1 MASAAGHPTM
11 TPPNIADLLRMGV
24 PMESFT
30 PQMLNALMGVHR
42 DPYGRP
48 MDNYLGLQAE
58 MSKTMK
64 AIPGGGS
71 IPGVLPDQPVPI
83 PEPAG
88 QKPPAVSSG
97 GLMNALSQTISKQ
110 NTKDTKAK
118 NILEEVKNQ
127 KILEIENK
135 KKKKTFDEAAKNTK
149 SKSTDDTPIVDL
161 LRAVPGPKKD
171 TSTPVKAPVP
181 TAAPVTPSA
190 FNWKKKM
197 ASSAST
203 TAPEIATP
211 TQKSSSSS
219 SVIMSNPNL
228 NQKTDMLNNST
239 SLSEIIA
246 AELKDKKKNKKRK
259 ERIRRKTKDSDEE
272 VTFPQKKS
280 LPPDPGYIPKVR
292 ITTFRSLTGSTMHQS
307 HQFKPGDE
315 KPVKSRGRR
324 AKKNLESGSVDLSE
338 MYSWERNYEEKRRK
352 RRRALIGLPE
362 EDELPQ
368 KESRLEEPVK
378 EDKPIEPSSI
388 QIEDDKP
395 TPDKENQE
403 FSSLIYS
410 TAPVPRRVLPKP
422 PARLHLDELMKKTYK
437 CEECNDE
444 FLFEKSLKHHYDR
457 ESILIHI
464 HCMVCNLQQVFKN
477 KCQLLRHAREHSL
490 SGKPMKF
497 VRPKIMPLTLSMCQ
511 NIKTAP
517 LDKNTKYAK
526 SCSECG
532 KRFATRIGLQE
543 HMSEKLDETECDVC
557 HTVLPNMCAY
567 QAHCRIHNDMGGNSF
582 VCPECGENF
591 GSDELEFRKHIKL
604 HCAHTSKIQGFR
616 CPITRKVFSRAEHLR
631 AHWQNHCLIKF
642 HKCSV
647 CPIAFRG
654 QKSIRNHTQEKH
666 PTSNMLYKSIFQCP
680 FCDTLFEDRDSPNVA
695 KHLMEH
701 TKNHRYTVYHCLVC
715 PEVFEHPS
723 ELMEHML
730 ADHNISEYKTPAAEL
745 ESALEFARTNYLNS
759 KNGNVDNHNKIFT
772 DEELSEE
779 EESLPKGRGR
789 RKERWRARSPD
800 PVPGTARRT
809 YICSIC
815 GFSSSVLAK
824 LQKHIKTSHSVSHVT
839 ADMIRTKV
847 SQTPA
852 LSASLKKETKPP
864 LTGGNVLMTPQG
876 PIPMRNMRKE
886 PTQEELAQEDPPLPD
901 IYKCAKCDFQ
911 HSSREVFQRHIKI
924 HLSANSEEKQCTEC
938 GQSFASLAALEK
950 HLFMSHKIV
959 SIHQLD
965 RIDRHFREPMAPKS
979 LKSSA
984 TFSCKACHKS
994 FNSEVVLKQH
1004 EKQHGLHFIKSL
1016 K

>member
-64 AIPGGGS
+64 AIPGAGS

-83 PEPAG
+83 PELAG

-135 KKKKTFDEAAKNTK
+135 KRKKTFDEAAKNTK

-395 TPDKENQE
+395 TP
-403 FSSLIYS
+403 
-410 TAPVPRRVLPKP
+410 V
-422 PARLHLDELMKKTYK
+422 
-437 CEECNDE
+437 
-444 FLFEKSLKHHYDR
+444 
-457 ESILIHI
+457 
-464 HCMVCNLQQVFKN
+464 
-477 KCQLLRHAREHSL
+477 
-490 SGKPMKF
+490 
-497 VRPKIMPLTLSMCQ
+497 
-511 NIKTAP
+511 
-517 LDKNTKYAK
+517 
-526 SCSECG
+526 
-532 KRFATRIGLQE
+532 
-543 HMSEKLDETECDVC
+543 
-557 HTVLPNMCAY
+557 
-567 QAHCRIHNDMGGNSF
+567 
-582 VCPECGENF
+582 
-591 GSDELEFRKHIKL
+591 
-604 HCAHTSKIQGFR
+604 
-616 CPITRKVFSRAEHLR
+616 
-631 AHWQNHCLIKF
+631 
-642 HKCSV
+642 
-647 CPIAFRG
+647 
-654 QKSIRNHTQEKH
+654 
-666 PTSNMLYKSIFQCP
+666 
-680 FCDTLFEDRDSPNVA
+680 
-695 KHLMEH
+695 
-701 TKNHRYTVYHCLVC
+701 
-715 PEVFEHPS
+715 
-723 ELMEHML
+723 
-730 ADHNISEYKTPAAEL
+730 
-745 ESALEFARTNYLNS
+745 S
-759 KNGNVDNHNKIFT
+759 KNIF
-772 DEELSEE
+772 
-779 EESLPKGRGR
+779 
-789 RKERWRARSPD
+789 
-800 PVPGTARRT
+800 
-809 YICSIC
+809 
-815 GFSSSVLAK
+815 
-824 LQKHIKTSHSVSHVT
+824 
-839 ADMIRTKV
+839 
-847 SQTPA
+847 
-852 LSASLKKETKPP
+852 
-864 LTGGNVLMTPQG
+864 
-876 PIPMRNMRKE
+876 
-886 PTQEELAQEDPPLPD
+886 
-901 IYKCAKCDFQ
+901 CAFL
-911 HSSREVFQRHIKI
+911 I
-924 HLSANSEEKQCTEC
+924 
-938 GQSFASLAALEK
+938 
-950 HLFMSHKIV
+950 
-959 SIHQLD
+959 
-965 RIDRHFREPMAPKS
+965 
-979 LKSSA
+979 
-984 TFSCKACHKS
+984 
-994 FNSEVVLKQH
+994 
-1004 EKQHGLHFIKSL
+1004 
-1016 K
+1016 